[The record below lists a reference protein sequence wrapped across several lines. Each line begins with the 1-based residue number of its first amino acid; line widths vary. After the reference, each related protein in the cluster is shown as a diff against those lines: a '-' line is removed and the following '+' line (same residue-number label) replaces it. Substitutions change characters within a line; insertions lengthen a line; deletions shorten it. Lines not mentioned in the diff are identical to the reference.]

1 MKLNLIEI
9 HLDSD
14 DFSNFVNKYPVQKV
28 LVYKPTAIDALLS
41 LRIINSSK
49 EGNINQKILKI

>member
-14 DFSNFVNKYPVQKV
+14 DFWDFVNKSPVQKV
-28 LVYKPTAIDALLS
+28 LIYKPSAIDALLS
-41 LRIINSSK
+41 LRIVNGSK

>member
-14 DFSNFVNKYPVQKV
+14 DFSNFVNKYPVQKG
-28 LVYKPTAIDALLS
+28 LGI
-41 LRIINSSK
+41 
-49 EGNINQKILKI
+49 

>member
-14 DFSNFVNKYPVQKV
+14 DFWDFVNKSPVQKV
-28 LVYKPTAIDALLS
+28 LVYKPSAIDALLS
-41 LRIINSSK
+41 LRIVNGSK

>member
-14 DFSNFVNKYPVQKV
+14 DFWDFVNKSLVQKV

-41 LRIINSSK
+41 LRIVNGSK

>member
-14 DFSNFVNKYPVQKV
+14 DFWDFVNKSPVQKV

-41 LRIINSSK
+41 LRIVNGSK
-49 EGNINQKILKI
+49 EGNIN

>member
-14 DFSNFVNKYPVQKV
+14 DFWDFVNKSPVQKV
-28 LVYKPTAIDALLS
+28 LLYKPTAIDALLS
-41 LRIINSSK
+41 LRIVNGSK